1 MTSPTSL
8 QTRILP
14 KKKSRIRVLDSS
26 VQIVCEDDPGKISW
40 KWGKNGVFAPNKAKK
55 LIRTAI
61 KVQAGENG
69 MRGG

>member
-40 KWGKNGVFAPNKAKK
+40 KWGKNGVFAPNKAKYESEQVRS
-55 LIRTAI
+55 IGQEEGR
-61 KVQAGENG
+61 
-69 MRGG
+69 R